1 MTDTQVGSVEF
12 VGTVLELMTLL
23 DLQYARGWF
32 QVNDAQ
38 TPNWVA
44 VVDTQVPGWIVIDDN
59 Q

>member
-1 MTDTQVGSVEF
+1 
-12 VGTVLELMTLL
+12 MTLL

-38 TPNWVA
+38 IPNWVA